1 MNEPR
6 NRSRKVTRKAGPPAE
21 NETASN
27 EAASPVFQA
36 PATDAGNSAQDNS
49 AKGDKDNSGKKN
61 SSDNHNEGGGNNRR
75 SRSRGSRGRGRGGN
89 GNGNSNNHGGNNNH
103 GGKNGNGNGK
113 NGNGKG
119 RGRNNRGRRNV
130 PKSMQGADLTKRLPE
145 PPKQPKDALRIY
157 ALGGISEIGRNMT
170 VFEYNG
176 RLLIV
181 DCGVLFP
188 NSDEPG
194 VDLVLPDFGP
204 IENKLDK
211 VDALVVTH
219 GHEDHIGA
227 IPWLLKLRHDI
238 PIYSSKFTNALIK
251 AKTQEH
257 RQRPKLHDVNKDSEV
272 TVGPF
277 RLRFWHVNHS
287 IPECLGVSIKTGAG
301 HVVMTGDVKVD
312 QTPYDGKPTDIP
324 ALSRLGDE
332 GIDLFMCDSTNA
344 TIPGIS
350 ASEAGIEE
358 TLTRLVAGAR
368 QRVVIASFASN
379 VSRVQMAVNAAVANN
394 RKVAFNGRSMLRNME
409 IAEKMNLLHAPKGTI
424 IPIEEAAKMAPHKTL
439 LITTGT
445 QGEPMA
451 ALSRMSRREHRQ
463 ITIHDGD
470 TIILSSSLIPGNEEA
485 VFAVINNL
493 AQIGANVITNS
504 EAHVHASGHGYAGEL
519 LALYNAARPRN
530 AMPVHGEWRHM
541 RANKELAI
549 STGVKPSN
557 TALAQNGVVV
567 DMHKGQ
573 IKVAGQY
580 QVGQLYVDGTTMG
593 EVDPDVLGER
603 SSLASGGVVS
613 ITCVIDDRTGRLLE
627 IPQVSTT
634 GYSDD
639 DRDFNKKVIEGVE
652 AVMGDLAAEGENDP
666 FRMVQQIRRKVSRA
680 IEQNYKRQPVILPTV
695 VPMSSEN
702 HIATEDEIA
711 STRESR

>member
-6 NRSRKVTRKAGPPAE
+6 NRARKVTRKAGPP
-21 NETASN
+21 
-27 EAASPVFQA
+27 EATEQQPVFQA
-36 PATDAGNSAQDNS
+36 PSEAPAN
-49 AKGDKDNSGKKN
+49 
-61 SSDNHNEGGGNNRR
+61 GGGNNAPAERD
-75 SRSRGSRGRGRGGN
+75 GGNNGNNGGNGRGGRDGGN
-89 GNGNSNNHGGNNNH
+89 GNGGSNNRGGNGR
-103 GGKNGNGNGK
+103 GGRGGEGRDSNNGNGGGSNRNRRRRGR
-113 NGNGKG
+113 GNGG
-119 RGRNNRGRRNV
+119 NGGGQGGGRRN
-130 PKSMQGADLTKRLPE
+130 PMKSMQGADLTKRLPA
-145 PPKQPKDALRIY
+145 PPKPAKDTLRIY

-204 IENKLDK
+204 LENKLDK
-211 VDALVVTH
+211 IDALVVTH

-227 IPWLLKLRHDI
+227 IPWLLKLRSDI

-257 RQRPKLHDVNKDSEV
+257 RQRPKLNDVNKDSEV

-324 ALSRLGDE
+324 ALARLGDE

-358 TLTRLVAGAR
+358 TLTRLVSNAR

-379 VSRVQMAVNAAVANN
+379 VSRVQMAINAAVANN

-409 IAEKMNLLHAPKGTI
+409 IAEKMNLLKAPKGTI
-424 IPIEEAAKMAPHKTL
+424 IPIEEAAKMAPHKTV

-567 DMHKGQ
+567 DMHKGN

-593 EVDPDVLGER
+593 DVDPDVLADR
-603 SSLASGGVVS
+603 TSLASGGVVS

-627 IPQVSTT
+627 APQVSTT

-639 DRDFNKKVIEGVE
+639 DRDFNKKVVEGVE
-652 AVMGDLAAEGENDP
+652 AVMGDLAAEGENDA

-695 VPMSSEN
+695 VPMSSDN
-702 HIATEDEIA
+702 HVATEDEIA

>member
-6 NRSRKVTRKAGPPAE
+6 NRARKVTRKAGPP
-21 NETASN
+21 
-27 EAASPVFQA
+27 EATEQQPVFQA
-36 PATDAGNSAQDNS
+36 PSDAPVN
-49 AKGDKDNSGKKN
+49 
-61 SSDNHNEGGGNNRR
+61 GGGNDAPAERDGGNIGNNGGNGRGGRDGGNGNNGNGGNNNRGGNARGGRGGEDRDNNKGNGNGGGSNRNRR
-75 SRSRGSRGRGRGGN
+75 RRGRGGN
-89 GNGNSNNHGGNNNH
+89 GGGQ
-103 GGKNGNGNGK
+103 GG
-113 NGNGKG
+113 
-119 RGRNNRGRRNV
+119 GRRN
-130 PKSMQGADLTKRLPE
+130 PMKSMQGADLTKRLPA
-145 PPKQPKDALRIY
+145 PSKPAKDTLRIY

-211 VDALVVTH
+211 IDALVVTH

-227 IPWLLKLRHDI
+227 IPWLLKLRSDI

-257 RQRPKLHDVNKDSEV
+257 RQRPKLNDVNTDSEV

-324 ALSRLGDE
+324 ALARLGDE

-344 TIPGIS
+344 TVPGIS

-358 TLTRLVAGAR
+358 TLTRLVSNAR

-379 VSRVQMAVNAAVANN
+379 VARVQMAINAAVSNN

-409 IAEKMNLLHAPKGTI
+409 IAEKMNLLKAPKGTI
-424 IPIEEAAKMAPHKTL
+424 IPIEEAAKMAPHKTV

-493 AQIGANVITNS
+493 AQIGANVITNA

-549 STGVKPSN
+549 STGVKPNN

-567 DMHKGQ
+567 DMHKGN

-593 EVDPDVLGER
+593 DVDPDVLADR
-603 SSLASGGVVS
+603 TSLASGGVVS
-613 ITCVIDDRTGRLLE
+613 ITCVIDDSTGRLLE
-627 IPQVSTT
+627 APQVSTT

-639 DRDFNKKVIEGVE
+639 DRDFNKKVVEGVE

-695 VPMSSEN
+695 VPMSSDN
-702 HIATEDEIA
+702 HIASEDEIA

>member
-6 NRSRKVTRKAGPPAE
+6 NRSRKVTRKAGPPEPAE
-21 NETASN
+21 QQPA
-27 EAASPVFQA
+27 FKA
-36 PATDAGNSAQDNS
+36 PAQQSPNNDADNGSGNGHAGGNNGNNGGGN
-49 AKGDKDNSGKKN
+49 AKRQGNGN
-61 SSDNHNEGGGNNRR
+61 GGNRGGNNRNR
-75 SRSRGSRGRGRGGN
+75 RRRGRGG
-89 GNGNSNNHGGNNNH
+89 SGG
-103 GGKNGNGNGK
+103 
-113 NGNGKG
+113 
-119 RGRNNRGRRNV
+119 GRRN
-130 PKSMQGADLTKRLPE
+130 PMKSMQGADLTKRLPA
-145 PPKQPKDALRIY
+145 PPKPAKDTLRIY

-188 NSDEPG
+188 NSGEPG

-211 VDALVVTH
+211 IEGLVVTH

-227 IPWLLKLRHDI
+227 IPWLLKLRPDI
-238 PIYSSKFTNALIK
+238 PIYSSRFTNALIA

-257 RQRPKLHDVNKDSEV
+257 RQRPKLHEVNKDSEV
-272 TVGPF
+272 TLGQF

-287 IPECLGVSIKTGAG
+287 IPECLGLSIKTGAG

-332 GIDLFMCDSTNA
+332 GVDLFLCDSTNA

-350 ASEAGIEE
+350 ASEAGIED
-358 TLTRLVAGAR
+358 TLIRLVSQAK

-379 VSRVQMAVNAAVANN
+379 VARVQMAVNAAVANN

-409 IAEKMNLLHAPKGTI
+409 IAEKMSLLKAPKGTI
-424 IPIEEAAKMAPHKTL
+424 IPIEEAAKMAPHKTV

-463 ITIHDGD
+463 ITVRDGD

-493 AQIGANVITNS
+493 AQIGAKVITNA
-504 EAHVHASGHGYAGEL
+504 EEHVHASGHGYAGEL
-519 LALYNAARPRN
+519 LQLYNAARPRN

-549 STGVKPSN
+549 STGVRPEN

-567 DMHKGQ
+567 DMQAGK
-573 IKVAGQY
+573 IKVVGQY
-580 QVGQLYVDGTTMG
+580 QVGQLYVDGATMG
-593 EVDPDVLGER
+593 DVDPDVLADR

-613 ITCVIDDRTGRLLE
+613 ITCVIDDRTGQLLE
-627 IPQVSTT
+627 APRVSTT
-634 GYSDD
+634 GFSDD
-639 DRDFNKKVIEGVE
+639 DRDFNKKLVE
-652 AVMGDLAAEGENDP
+652 AVENVMGDLAAEGENDP
-666 FRMVQQIRRKVSRA
+666 YRMVQQLRRKLSRS
-680 IEQNYKRQPVILPTV
+680 IEQKYKREPVILPTV
-695 VPMSSEN
+695 VPMAAEN
-702 HIATEDEIA
+702 LPVDDEDIEA
-711 STRESR
+711 TRESL

>member
-6 NRSRKVTRKAGPPAE
+6 NRSRKVTRKAGPPEPAE
-21 NETASN
+21 QQPAFKAPSQQTPNNESHGDGHN
-27 EAASPVFQA
+27 
-36 PATDAGNSAQDNS
+36 DADHGSGN
-49 AKGDKDNSGKKN
+49 GKN
-61 SSDNHNEGGGNNRR
+61 GGGRNGGHAKN
-75 SRSRGSRGRGRGGN
+75 GGN
-89 GNGNSNNHGGNNNH
+89 GNGNQGNGRGGN
-103 GGKNGNGNGK
+103 
-113 NGNGKG
+113 G
-119 RGRNNRGRRNV
+119 RGRRRRGRGGGGGGGRRNPV
-130 PKSMQGADLTKRLPE
+130 KSMQGADLTKRLPA
-145 PPKQPKDALRIY
+145 PPKPAKDTLRIY

-176 RLLIV
+176 KLLIV

-188 NSDEPG
+188 NSGEPG

-211 VDALVVTH
+211 VEGLVVTH

-227 IPWLLKLRHDI
+227 IPWLLKLRPDI
-238 PIYSSKFTNALIK
+238 PIYSSRFTNALIA
-251 AKTQEH
+251 AKTKEH
-257 RQRPKLHDVNKDSEV
+257 RQRPKLHEVNKDSEV
-272 TVGPF
+272 TLGQF
-277 RLRFWHVNHS
+277 RLRFWHVGHS

-332 GIDLFMCDSTNA
+332 GVDLFLCDSTNA

-350 ASEAGIEE
+350 ASEAGIED
-358 TLTRLVAGAR
+358 TLTRLVAQAK

-409 IAEKMNLLHAPKGTI
+409 IAEKMSLLKAPKGTI
-424 IPIEEAAKMAPHKTL
+424 IPIEEAAKMAPHKTV

-463 ITIHDGD
+463 ITVRDGD

-493 AQIGANVITNS
+493 AQIGAKVITNS

-519 LALYNAARPRN
+519 LQLYNAARPKN

-549 STGVKPSN
+549 STGVRPEH

-567 DMHKGQ
+567 DMHAGK
-573 IKVAGQY
+573 IKVVGQY
-580 QVGQLYVDGTTMG
+580 QVGQLYVDGETMG
-593 EVDPDVLGER
+593 DVDPDVLADR

-613 ITCVIDDRTGRLLE
+613 ITCVIDDRTGQLLE
-627 IPQVSTT
+627 APRVSTT
-634 GYSDD
+634 GFSDD
-639 DRDFNKKVIEGVE
+639 DRDFNKKIVERVEG
-652 AVMGDLAAEGENDP
+652 VMGDLAAEGENDP
-666 FRMVQQIRRKVSRA
+666 YRMVQQLRRKVSRA
-680 IEQNYKRQPVILPTV
+680 IEQKYKREPVILPTV
-695 VPMSSEN
+695 VPMAADN
-702 HIATEDEIA
+702 LPVEDDDIEL
-711 STRESR
+711 TRESL